1 MRPAGFWRRDTA
13 HWWNE
18 GPFLYVG
25 RLDPSKGVPQI
36 ISAWLRLKARYVGAC
51 PDLWL
56 AGGTPDEIE
65 AVRALAPRP
74 GRLETQERA
83 GRVRWWGYLDEP
95 GLSALLLKARAL
107 VMHSAYEPGGRVV
120 LEALS
125 QGVPVIAT
133 PFGFAQDL
141 VSDWVSG
148 FLVPHGDLRSLVR
161 RMEHFIRQP
170 LLGPSLGLA
179 ARHSAHRALESWDF
193 YRMHGAIYRN
203 VAQCAEPGHVAAAAA
218 QDVVIVDPAPR
229 GLVERYPFPAALPT
243 LDQARRAASRL
254 LNVAADEIPICSLP
268 AAGGAVRWSVETKAG
283 QFRLTHLYSVY
294 AERPLWD
301 RASMGAYFEPGRER
315 RRRATLAGTLPGF
328 ESLRCDGGDEFHL
341 TPKSRAVP
349 DERALEEGAAAFE
362 ALWRASVPQEQAH
375 SLRERAETWWSHR
388 AAKPWRCDPIE
399 AAALRPA
406 SLRAAWSELID
417 KLAQRD
423 IAAGAS
429 IAAAFANTAQAADRL
444 VAQEDSIV
452 PFCFQHGAVRPGT
465 VRVGRDG
472 TRLSGG
478 ECLTAGWWG
487 RDLAQLLL
495 LRAGPVASP
504 DGLEAAIAQ
513 YCLDPDRRRH
523 VAMWMAIETTEQIAR
538 SVSVGAAPPAPS
550 HVVEQL
556 LALSMRRI

>member
-1 MRPAGFWRRDTA
+1 MRSAASWRRDTA

-36 ISAWLRLKARYVGAC
+36 ISAWLRLKSRYGGAC

-56 AGGTPDEIE
+56 AGGTPGEIE
-65 AVRALAPRP
+65 AVRARAPRP
-74 GRLETQERA
+74 GSLETQERA

-107 VMHSAYEPGGRVV
+107 IMHSAYEPGGRVV

-141 VSDWVSG
+141 VRDWVSG

-193 YRMHGAIYRN
+193 YRTHGAIYRN
-203 VAQCAEPGHVAAAAA
+203 VAQRAEPGHVAAPAAR
-218 QDVVIVDPAPR
+218 DVVIVDPAPR

-243 LDQARRAASRL
+243 LEQARGAASRL
-254 LNVAADEIPICSLP
+254 LGATADEIPIRPLP
-268 AAGGAVRWSVETKAG
+268 AAGGAVRWSVETEAG

-315 RRRATLAGTLPGF
+315 RRRAALASALPGF
-328 ESLRCDGGDEFHL
+328 ESLRCDDGDEFHL
-341 TPKSRAVP
+341 APESSPVP
-349 DERALEEGAAAFE
+349 DERALVEGAAAFE
-362 ALWRASVPQEQAH
+362 ALWRVSVPQEQTH
-375 SLRERAETWWSHR
+375 LLRERAETWWSGR
-388 AAKPWRCDPIE
+388 AARPWRHDPIE
-399 AAALRPA
+399 AADLRPA
-406 SLRAAWSELID
+406 SLRAAWSELVD

-429 IAAAFANTAQAADRL
+429 IAAAFADTAEAAETL
-444 VAQEDSIV
+444 VAQEDRIA

-478 ECLTAGWWG
+478 DCLTPGWWG

-495 LRAGPVASP
+495 YSTGPAASP
-504 DGLEAAIAQ
+504 DRLEAAIGQ
-513 YCLDPDRRRH
+513 YCLDPDCRRH
-523 VAMWMAIETTEQIAR
+523 VALWIAIEMTEQIAR
-538 SVSVGAAPPAPS
+538 SVTVGAAPPAS
-550 HVVEQL
+550 ARGVEQL
-556 LALSMRRI
+556 LALSVGRI